1 MEWVFYLS
9 GVSSGAVLVLVSG
22 VLILLYKTRGFRIR
36 LGVVNAD
43 EPEPAPL
50 TRAKPKD
57 DYDLSREPVDE
68 PVPR

>member
-9 GVSSGAVLVLVSG
+9 GVSSGAFVVLLSTVLVL
-22 VLILLYKTRGFRIR
+22 LFKTRGFRIR
-36 LGVVNAD
+36 LGIVNAEES
-43 EPEPAPL
+43 EPVPL
-50 TRAKPKD
+50 NRGKPKD